1 MLPLSTKDK
10 YRKRVVIA
18 SGDEIQV
25 SWIETGMNEINA
37 WWCFV
42 KSLSLSI

>member
-1 MLPLSTKDK
+1 MLPLSTKDE

-25 SWIETGMNEINA
+25 SWIEIGMNEMHGG
-37 WWCFV
+37 V
-42 KSLSLSI
+42 L